1 MHIVYY
7 YKGDLNTKYLYFLF
21 GVVIIFSIGV
31 VYTSKVGKNERKE
44 IENNMFTLTQ
54 DFVQAIDVQKFRNIQ
69 QNPSDKESLDYKS
82 IREKLLELGRLNKNF
97 GIRWIYTMIPRD
109 GQIVF
114 SVDSIPLDSPDYSDP
129 GDTYIDASP
138 DFIESFNLAL
148 TKGVSSMTKPY
159 KDQWGYFFSI
169 TVPIIDKNNGEIVGV
184 LATDMDYQLFFLD
197 KINNAKRLP
206 IIITISSEIIFS
218 GLFFYI
224 LFLLKSKKKILRLAD
239 NLNED
244 KKNLEK
250 DDLLMKSVI
259 SSIGEGLIIL
269 DNKYAVK
276 LINPK
281 ALEFLMYNGMNI
293 LGKDIHD
300 IVKITK
306 KKKEISLDDFITKDF
321 FVTKKTITTTIDD
334 DICISTDRQKNPL
347 AVTFTVSPLVLKD
360 DSNKNN
366 FIIVIHNA
374 NKEIELDKVKS
385 GFISIASHQLR
396 APLTSIR
403 WYSEMLLAG
412 SKGKLNE
419 DQTDII
425 KEISEGVVRLY
436 KTINTLLDISRLEG
450 DVVGKDKKPIDLTE
464 ITAQVIKE
472 LSPSIV
478 EKKLVYFSFS
488 AQTDTIVVNLDETL
502 LRQVILNLF
511 VNAILYTNEKGTIE
525 GRWMIDKEN
534 NVVIYSVRDNGIG
547 IPKSEQD
554 KVFTKFFRAGNAKS
568 KVPDGTGLGLSLI
581 KDIVTSW
588 EGKIWFE
595 TEEGKGTTFFF
606 TIPIA

>member
-1 MHIVYY
+1 MEKTNLMLLGFQVKFQKQVVLKTIYG
-7 YKGDLNTKYLYFLF
+7 GD
-21 GVVIIFSIGV
+21 IF
-31 VYTSKVGKNERKE
+31 NFM
-44 IENNMFTLTQ
+44 NNM
-54 DFVQAIDVQKFRNIQ
+54 AN
-69 QNPSDKESLDYKS
+69 
-82 IREKLLELGRLNKNF
+82 
-97 GIRWIYTMIPRD
+97 
-109 GQIVF
+109 
-114 SVDSIPLDSPDYSDP
+114 
-129 GDTYIDASP
+129 
-138 DFIESFNLAL
+138 
-148 TKGVSSMTKPY
+148 
-159 KDQWGYFFSI
+159 
-169 TVPIIDKNNGEIVGV
+169 
-184 LATDMDYQLFFLD
+184 
-197 KINNAKRLP
+197 
-206 IIITISSEIIFS
+206 
-218 GLFFYI
+218 
-224 LFLLKSKKKILRLAD
+224 
-239 NLNED
+239 
-244 KKNLEK
+244 
-250 DDLLMKSVI
+250 
-259 SSIGEGLIIL
+259 
-269 DNKYAVK
+269 
-276 LINPK
+276 
-281 ALEFLMYNGMNI
+281 
-293 LGKDIHD
+293 
-300 IVKITK
+300 
-306 KKKEISLDDFITKDF
+306 
-321 FVTKKTITTTIDD
+321 
-334 DICISTDRQKNPL
+334 
-347 AVTFTVSPLVLKD
+347 KD

>member
-1 MHIVYY
+1 MFKYFKKV
-7 YKGDLNTKYLYFLF
+7 NKYLYFLF